1 MKLLEES
8 EALYGGMHQ
17 DPLGG
22 SGGGVGGGAVPSM
35 KGESYS
41 SLGWDVY
48 SKYCHYVRPNKI
60 ETQLRC
66 SLLNDELVRWEGT
79 VKSVEILQVRNF
91 KRDMLSYVYPKLL
104 RNILTCLFGE
114 ANTVNCPSNENCGN
128 VQDFVEGRWKCNMN
142 RWNVYTY
149 LVRIKMKAVSSG
161 MFSSVLLTAGNE
173 FGNFTKHLQ
182 MNDKIWFEGIVRN
195 KILQKDVDLLM
206 PEEPIV
212 DLNSVGCLVC
222 HSPDLKFD
230 KQGPIGGGVGLA
242 SVTNILSAVQT
253 SFKYLLNAI
262 FNPVLFFK

>member
-1 MKLLEES
+1 MEKNLKLLEES
-8 EALYGGMHQ
+8 EALYDGMHQ

-22 SGGGVGGGAVPSM
+22 SGGVGSAVPSM

-48 SKYCHYVRPNKI
+48 SKYCHSARPNKI

-79 VKSVEILQVRNF
+79 VKSVEILQVRNY

-114 ANTVNCPSNENCGN
+114 ANTCNCPSNENCGK

-142 RWNVYTY
+142 KWNVYTY
-149 LVRIKMKAVSSG
+149 LIRMKMKAVSSG
-161 MFSSVLLTAGNE
+161 MSSVLLTAGNE

-182 MNDKIWFEGIVRN
+182 MNDKIWFEGTVRN
-195 KILQKDVDLLM
+195 KILQDDVDPLI

-212 DLNSVGCLVC
+212 DLNSVGCLSC

-230 KQGPIGGGVGLA
+230 KQGPIEGLA